1 MAPEVNEPL
10 VNVGVLQE
18 EWAAG
23 DQSGKQNRIAAALN
37 SYGIDA
43 KSFLAGTLSAM
54 LFMVALMRLVEG
66 R

>member
-1 MAPEVNEPL
+1 MAPEVNKPL

-23 DQSGKQNRIAAALN
+23 DQSDKVYRIAAALS

-43 KSFLAGTLSAM
+43 KSFLAGTVSAM
-54 LFMVALMRLVEG
+54 LFMVALMRFVEG

>member
-1 MAPEVNEPL
+1 MNEPL

-18 EWAAG
+18 EWAG
-23 DQSGKQNRIAAALN
+23 EQSDKQNKIAAALN

-43 KSFLAGTLSAM
+43 KSFLAGTVSAM
-54 LFMVALMRLVEG
+54 MFMAVLMRFVEG